1 MARMNV
7 YLPDGLAERARAEGL
22 NISGLT
28 QDVVAAELDR
38 RLLRT
43 WLDDLPQRPET
54 VTHED
59 VIAALDGSRGA
70 S

>member
-7 YLPDGLAERARAEGL
+7 YLPDDLAERAKEAGL
-22 NISGLT
+22 NVSGLT

-38 RLLRT
+38 RLLRA
-43 WLDDLPQRPET
+43 WLDALPGLAQT
-54 VTHED
+54 VTHDE
-59 VIAALDGSRGA
+59 VLSALDRSRGA

>member
-1 MARMNV
+1 MNV
-7 YLPDGLAERARAEGL
+7 YLPDDLAERAKAEGL
-22 NISGLT
+22 NVSGLT

-43 WLDDLPQRPET
+43 WLDALPRRKPT
-54 VTHED
+54 VTHGD
-59 VIAALDGSRGA
+59 VMSALDGSRGA